1 MAFLANRPNVVPIDS
16 EGDNPGNVCMCNLY
30 SMTKSVDALRK
41 LFAGLTQYGI
51 NLPSMPG
58 IYPDYPAPIIRP
70 SSEGREFVLARW
82 GMPTPPQ
89 YLVGKKVDRG
99 VTNIRQTTSSH
110 WRPWLGPEHRCLVP
124 FTSFA
129 ENETQPDGSRPPVW
143 FAFDESRP
151 LAFFAGLWTRWT
163 SVRKVQEGQISADF
177 YGFLTTEPNAE
188 VGAVHPKAMPVI
200 LTEPAEW
207 ETWLS
212 APWTE
217 ARALQRPLVDGALRV
232 VARGDKE
239 DPGPAAGGSA

>member
-1 MAFLANRPNVVPIDS
+1 
-16 EGDNPGNVCMCNLY
+16 MCNLY